1 MLSKKKDLQNLLV
14 RSSFKK
20 KEVKQQYS
28 EGRLMQKHVKFIL
41 YQLRSNLLLQKRIRE
56 QDVESLFRRKP
67 VYDAKR
73 LSILQIFA

>member
-28 EGRLMQKHVKFIL
+28 KGRLMQKHVKFIL